1 MTSLCRWV
9 GAFGL
14 SIALAQGMVACGDDS
29 ADKKDEETEDDGAGE
44 CEGGAESCAGH
55 GWVTPAT
62 GASAEIDFKDAEA
75 GAEFIVMPFAT
86 GDTATVE
93 GATAETFDV
102 TLEAVKAAGSG
113 LKFAMARQNELALT
127 DAAYDWQALD
137 ADRRHLAN
145 RFRRELGEAQ
155 TPGFWETARRIDRA
169 LTKGQNNLVA
179 DAGPGPVE
187 SGYRRALAVQ
197 RAAPARLTKT
207 TAVTCPSAGDEV
219 TVPTA
224 TLEPNDVAVKDGSDE
239 TDFCYVV
246 VSDPVTESDAAAIK
260 ATVKEV
266 LRRFKSASFYND
278 SFAPAG
284 DVTFKPMIV
293 IVDFSDENV
302 WPSAEAQS
310 GLQGAGFYLGQL
322 VGDTG
327 APMLY
332 MAADFSKVA
341 GGPTAGDATSKPI
354 WHGTIAHE
362 MQHAAIDY
370 YRGRQ
375 GKKPETGALD
385 ESIAHFFEDLF
396 GYGSERFSFPTE
408 FLSLFASGIQPFMH
422 AADSA
427 KAERGAGQAL
437 LYYLGSKKGGFEK
450 DADGHI
456 TGGGGLQYIID
467 VVKNSTQAGTVNL
480 AAKFGGEWVET
491 MGNYLGALVLDG
503 TAIEGVEQ
511 KYKVQD
517 PIDGVKDLQ
526 GTATKKFGMHYNGF
540 GGLADRLAEYEA
552 VAASPKIEGISF
564 YQTKPIKVTLGA
576 AGEKLKVTWSA
587 EQKGAAVSVVRIK

>member
-1 MTSLCRWV
+1 M
-9 GAFGL
+9 
-14 SIALAQGMVACGDDS
+14 ALTQGMVACGEDGG
-29 ADKKDEETEDDGAGE
+29 DKKDEETEDDGDGG
-44 CEGGAESCAGH
+44 CEDGSESCAGH

-102 TLEAVKAAGSG
+102 TLEPVKAAGSG
-113 LKFAMARQNELALT
+113 LRFAMARQDDLGLT
-127 DAAYDWQALD
+127 DAGYDWQALD

-155 TPGFWETARRIDRA
+155 TPGFWETARRIDHVLA
-169 LTKGQNNLVA
+169 KLQNNLV
-179 DAGPGPVE
+179 DSAGPGPVE
-187 SGYRRALAVQ
+187 AGYRRALAVQ
-197 RAAPARLTKT
+197 RAAPSRLTKT

-224 TLEPNDVAVKDGSDE
+224 TLEPTEVPVKEGSDE

-246 VSDPVTESDAAAIK
+246 VSDAVTEPDSEAIK

-266 LRRFKSASFYND
+266 LRRFKSAGFYND
-278 SFAPAG
+278 KFEPIG
-284 DVTFKPMIV
+284 DYTFKPMVV
-293 IVDFSDENV
+293 IIDIAEQDSAV
-302 WPSAEAQS
+302 WPSASENAN
-310 GLQGAGFYLGQL
+310 LQVAGAFIGQMAE
-322 VGDTG
+322 DTG

-332 MAADFSKVA
+332 MAADFSKVK
-341 GGPTAGDATSKPI
+341 GGPQANDPTSKPI
-354 WHGTIAHE
+354 WHATIAHE

-375 GKKPETGALD
+375 GKKSETGALD

-396 GYGSERFSFPTE
+396 GYGTERFSFPTE

-450 DADGHI
+450 DADGYI

-503 TAIEGVEQ
+503 TAIEGVED
-511 KYKVQD
+511 KYKVAD